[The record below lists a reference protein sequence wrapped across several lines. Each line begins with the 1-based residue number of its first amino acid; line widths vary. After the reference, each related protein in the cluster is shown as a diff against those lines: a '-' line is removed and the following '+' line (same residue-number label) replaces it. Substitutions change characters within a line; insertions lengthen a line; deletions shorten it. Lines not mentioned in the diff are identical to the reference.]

1 MARAAGTSGGG
12 GRFALYG
19 VAGALASA
27 VPFPIVPR
35 RILRALRAAMAHDV
49 CARHGI
55 ALTPDA
61 RELLA
66 EPTLDRKGRRRGSI
80 ARDALAYVASRAMR
94 RLGPLGV
101 FYAPVRD
108 GWETLAFGRLFD
120 RYLDLHRASA
130 VRRIDGDEAQVI
142 RRWLDRASERAFDF
156 ALQDRNAGE
165 ALEAPEDYR
174 GLVEKTLDGV
184 IIGIA
189 KLPEVLARR
198 LDVALDEIV
207 RAERG
212 GGGA

>member
-1 MARAAGTSGGG
+1 MARAGASGGG
-12 GRFALYG
+12 GRFAVYG

-27 VPFPIVPR
+27 VPLPIVPR

-49 CARHGI
+49 CARRGI

-66 EPTLDRKGRRRGSI
+66 EPVLGKKGRRRGSI

-120 RYLDLHRASA
+120 RYLELHRPTA
-130 VRRIDGDEAQVI
+130 VRRIDGDEAQLV
-142 RRWLDRASERAFDF
+142 RRWLDRASERAFDL
-156 ALQDRNAGE
+156 ALQDREGGE
-165 ALEAPEDYR
+165 QLDAPEDYR

-198 LDVALDEIV
+198 LDASLDDIV
-207 RAERG
+207 RTERG
-212 GGGA
+212 GGA